1 LDIPTSIASNPSPL
15 LEREDALKRL
25 SDLARAAAGGRGA
38 IASIR
43 GRPGEGKT
51 TLLSAA
57 CGLADEQGLRVF
69 RARGSEL
76 EGDFAFGVVRQLLE
90 GEIMG
95 LDPVERTALLGG
107 AAGLA
112 AGVFGLEPGAPPEGP
127 LAVLHGLYWVLA
139 GLAAHG
145 PVLLAIDD
153 LHWADATTLEW
164 LAYLSGRIEDLP
176 ILIVLA
182 TRPPEPGAELLA
194 GLVAVSSVIT
204 LDLGPLAAESLA
216 VLIEHALGAPP
227 DATFTEASRRVT
239 AGNPFAVAELL
250 GELRRGEASPN
261 AASAATLDTLNP
273 AGIERNVLARLG
285 RQQAETRAV
294 AQALAILGDGAELRQ
309 AAALAGLDLDRAA
322 LAAEALVR
330 DGILDQG
337 AAPRFVHPLLRG
349 AVYGS
354 IGARRRARLH
364 AAAATLLASERAEPQ
379 AIAAHLLHADP
390 AGDPASVEHLRAAA
404 RAALGRG
411 GHRVSP

>member
-1 LDIPTSIASNPSPL
+1 MDIPTSIASHPRSPL
-15 LEREDALKRL
+15 LEREDALEQL
-25 SDLARAAAGGRGA
+25 SVLARAAAGGQGA
-38 IASIR
+38 IVSIR

-51 TLLSAA
+51 TLLAAA
-57 CGLADEQGLRVF
+57 CGLADEHGLRVF

-90 GEIMG
+90 GEIVG
-95 LDPVERTALLGG
+95 LAPAERAALLDG

-112 AGVFGLEPGAPPEGP
+112 AGVFGLESERPPEGP

-145 PVLLAIDD
+145 PVLLAVDD
-153 LHWADATTLEW
+153 LHWADVTTLQW

-194 GLVAVSSVIT
+194 RLTAVPSVIT
-204 LDLGPLAAESLA
+204 LELGPLAAESLA
-216 VLIEHALGAPP
+216 VLIERALGTPP

-250 GELRRGEASPN
+250 GELRRGGASPDT
-261 AASAATLDTLNP
+261 ASAATLDTLNP

-285 RQQAETRAV
+285 RQEAETRAV
-294 AQALAILGDGAELRQ
+294 AHALAILGDGAELRQ

-322 LAAEALVR
+322 HA
-330 DGILDQG
+330 G
-337 AAPRFVHPLLRG
+337 RG
-349 AVYGS
+349 A
-354 IGARRRARLH
+354 GA
-364 AAAATLLASERAEPQ
+364 
-379 AIAAHLLHADP
+379 
-390 AGDPASVEHLRAAA
+390 
-404 RAALGRG
+404 
-411 GHRVSP
+411 